1 MSTVRNKGQLR
12 GFSSFLLGIWHPV
25 HSWAVALLNVCS
37 SLSLSFC
44 FTLSFCVCAHVCV
57 IHIYIYVYILYIH
70 ICISVIHRK
79 SNCTKVCIHLCQ
91 LHIYLDQLKKT
102 ANFLQ
107 NALTNY
113 ILRVHNQVMKAI
125 HSLQESDSCININN
139 S

>member
-25 HSWAVALLNVCS
+25 HSWAAALLNVCS
-37 SLSLSFC
+37 SPSLSFC

-70 ICISVIHRK
+70 ICISVIYRK

-91 LHIYLDQLKKT
+91 FTHLPESIKK
-102 ANFLQ
+102 NCKLSPKC
-107 NALTNY
+107 TNY

-125 HSLQESDSCININN
+125 HGLQESDSCININN